1 MENKIIQKKLTDRRG
16 ERIGYITITELSS
29 DVYINPKTGQ
39 KQLKWDY
46 ICDCGNEGSFNTNFY
61 VRKKN
66 ATIKPSCGCNKGG
79 ARDTLLLFQ
88 KGFSTCGSCNETKPI
103 EEFGKNKNTSNG
115 LQSSC
120 KICKSI
126 TDKEYR
132 NDPRFRQRI
141 LDYKMNDY
149 FKIRNNPEK
158 WSEYLKQY
166 RERRDY
172 ALEYNRMRSD
182 PFRKSKDI
190 IRKLINTSLKI
201 RDVKKSS
208 ICMKTVEI
216 LSCSFEFFKEHIE
229 LQFLDGMS
237 WLNHGE
243 WHLDHKVPLDKAET
257 IEELVKLN
265 HWSNFQP
272 LWSYDNLTKSNS
284 MLTEFQELYETLI
297 SRDVNMN
304 NINLE

>member
-1 MENKIIQKKLTDRRG
+1 MENEKRG
-16 ERIGYITITELSS
+16 SRFINRTGDRIGYITITKLSS
-29 DVYINPKTGQ
+29 DIYINPKTG
-39 KQLKWDY
+39 KKTLKWDF
-46 ICDCGNEGSFNTNFY
+46 ICDCGNEGNFKTIEY
-61 VRKKN
+61 LKRKNSKFK
-66 ATIKPSCGCNKGG
+66 TSCGCNMGG
-79 ARDTLLLFQ
+79 VRDTLLLFQ
-88 KGFSTCGSCNETKPI
+88 KGFSTCSSCNETKPI
-103 EEFGKNKNTSNG
+103 DEFGKNKSTSNG
-115 LQSSC
+115 LQSTC
-120 KICKSI
+120 KSCKSI

-158 WSEYLKQY
+158 WDEYLKY
-166 RERRDY
+166 NRERRDY
-172 ALEYNRMRSD
+172 SIEYKTMRSD

-190 IRKLINTSLKI
+190 IRKLINSSLKI
-201 RDVKKSS
+201 REVKKSS
-208 ICMKTVEI
+208 ICMKTSEI

-272 LWSYDNLTKSNS
+272 LWSYENLTKSNS

-297 SRDVNMN
+297 SRDVNMD
-304 NINLE
+304 NINLG